1 MLKLLLAF
9 VAVLSVS
16 GSAFAQQC
24 LHGPGE
30 SPDQAA
36 RRRDALTAARTI
48 NNIQFSQPASPKR
61 VFFSQA
67 QLAGAPYAARMRESA
82 NETVRRMSLSPGS
95 EILPG
100 WKLTLDVADSGYW
113 FMVQDATDPCG
124 FAYISNQ
131 SGLIFTAEPLR

>member
-1 MLKLLLAF
+1 
-9 VAVLSVS
+9 
-16 GSAFAQQC
+16 
-24 LHGPGE
+24 
-30 SPDQAA
+30 
-36 RRRDALTAARTI
+36 
-48 NNIQFSQPASPKR
+48 
-61 VFFSQA
+61 
-67 QLAGAPYAARMRESA
+67 MRESS

-100 WKLTLDVADSGYW
+100 WKLSLDVSESGYW